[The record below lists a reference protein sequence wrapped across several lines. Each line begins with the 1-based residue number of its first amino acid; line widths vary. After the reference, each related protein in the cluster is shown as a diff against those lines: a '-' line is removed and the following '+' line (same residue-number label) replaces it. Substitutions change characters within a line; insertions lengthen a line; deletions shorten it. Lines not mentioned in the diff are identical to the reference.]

1 MNADSAFEILREANP
16 VPDPARYHQ
25 LTTDGHT
32 FLAATKERTLHME
45 TIAPAPEKQELADR
59 RRGPAIAI
67 AVFVVV
73 LVGVVLALGPLRQPA
88 VVVAPIPE
96 PPFTTPAEAA
106 EAYLTVRYTGD
117 YRQLEPLMNVDGRDD
132 SLTFDSPGDAERLE
146 MRFDWMQAF
155 RGPYT
160 DLECVEVTNVIAEC
174 TYATEWLDV
183 ARLTDDGAI
192 SVGQRFTI
200 DTEGHLLSIGTEEP
214 AFTEEWRAAV
224 QAFGAWINERHPDL
238 LAEEEAIF
246 ESGDYVARPA
256 EEILADWNAAIDEY
270 LAETG

>member
-1 MNADSAFEILREANP
+1 MNADSAFEILRGANP
-16 VPDPARYHQ
+16 VSDPARYHQ

-45 TIAPAPEKQELADR
+45 TITPAPEKQQLAAR

-73 LVGVVLALGPLRQPA
+73 LVGVALALGPIRGSDVVDIPA
-88 VVVAPIPE
+88 
-96 PPFTTPAEAA
+96 PPFNTPAEAA

-117 YRQLEPLMNVDGRDD
+117 YQQLEPLMNVDGRDD

-183 ARLTDDGAI
+183 ARLTDDGTI
-192 SVGQRFTI
+192 SVEQRFTL
-200 DTEGHLLSIGTEEP
+200 DTEGRLLSIGSEEP
-214 AFTEEWRAAV
+214 AFTQEWRAAV
-224 QAFGAWINERHPDL
+224 QAFGGWVDERHPDL

-246 ESGDYVARPA
+246 ESGDYVVRPA